1 MSIYQK
7 QAESELLNN
16 KLEKFLAKGGQIT
29 NLKGTEIKQRP
40 PRSTVESDS
49 YATAIQVS
57 ALINWCN
64 EGRFVRSRRSAIV
77 ERTGL
82 DRGRILQCLLP
93 SGRAR
98 LTKGEY
104 KQIKAVLR
112 DIEESELADGIER
125 GDV

>member
-7 QAESELLNN
+7 QAESELLKNE
-16 KLEKFLAKGGQIT
+16 LEKFLANGGQIAK
-29 NLKGTEIKQRP
+29 LKGTEIKQRP
-40 PRSTVESDS
+40 PRSTVESDM
-49 YATAIQVS
+49 YASAIQVS

-64 EGRFVRSRRSAIV
+64 DGRFVRSRRKAIV

-82 DRGRILQCLLP
+82 NEQRILQCLIP
-93 SGRAR
+93 NDRAR

-112 DIEESELADGIER
+112 DIEESELAMGIER
-125 GDV
+125 GAA